1 MAIVTRRVIVLPA
14 RLQIEMF
21 EAMMLDEILSNRLFA
36 GADALSCR
44 SDTLRLMWQEQR
56 GYMFLPP
63 QTPMSIVLF
72 FLVP

>member
-44 SDTLRLMWQEQR
+44 SDRLRLSVAGAEATCSYRHKLQ
-56 GYMFLPP
+56 
-63 QTPMSIVLF
+63 
-72 FLVP
+72 